1 MLALNPDGTG
11 YEWSPDHS
19 KMSYDPLQGPAY
31 HLSKTKDFV
40 SGQVRKRL
48 SNPLCEPFYQDRLG
62 TNTAGNSEKTR
73 FSQRIKRL
81 EKIFDTVP
89 VNSSLHCDAWRD
101 INLSYEQYM
110 LI

>member
-62 TNTAGNSEKTR
+62 TNTAENSEKTR
-73 FSQRIKRL
+73 FLAAHQAPGEDFRHSPSEL
-81 EKIFDTVP
+81 EPALRRV
-89 VNSSLHCDAWRD
+89 A
-101 INLSYEQYM
+101 
-110 LI
+110 